1 LAATQLHLFEVTTK
15 TYHQTVSFPSRTV
28 DIGDVTFLDGQ
39 KEPVHRWF
47 RLTPSYSP
55 ALVRFLMDH
64 LDCSRTTLILDPFL
78 GKGTTLIETKRHG
91 LPAIGIEL
99 NPLLKLAAEY
109 ALTWE
114 VNRAEFEA
122 FARSQ
127 LSRMRAALAQ
137 HHRKSLE
144 EVVASY
150 SLRLPA
156 IHNVFRWWR
165 PQVLKDLLLVRREV
179 FSIEAAAYRQLFW
192 LALAACALDCANV
205 HRNHPTITFDD
216 DHTRQIDV
224 LRDFEEKIQRMVAD
238 LRGLALSSADFGQT
252 SVILGDSVHLADYVS
267 QVDRVVTSPPYPNR
281 FSYVHTTR
289 PQLFFME
296 IFNAAHRSAD
306 LDCQAIG
313 GTWGRATSEL
323 YTAHLEPEAAIAS
336 ILQPLSLELRQ
347 RSQLMH
353 NYAVKYF
360 NMLYAHIES
369 LRSVARRPF
378 RGAYV
383 VGNSRLSGV
392 EVHTDALL
400 AKIFEQCG
408 FKVDEILILRKR
420 GGRKKLFET
429 AVCISL

>member
-1 LAATQLHLFEVTTK
+1 
-15 TYHQTVSFPSRTV
+15 
-28 DIGDVTFLDGQ
+28 
-39 KEPVHRWF
+39 
-47 RLTPSYSP
+47 
-55 ALVRFLMDH
+55 
-64 LDCSRTTLILDPFL
+64 
-78 GKGTTLIETKRHG
+78 
-91 LPAIGIEL
+91 
-99 NPLLKLAAEY
+99 
-109 ALTWE
+109 
-114 VNRAEFEA
+114 
-122 FARSQ
+122 
-127 LSRMRAALAQ
+127 
-137 HHRKSLE
+137 
-144 EVVASY
+144 
-150 SLRLPA
+150 
-156 IHNVFRWWR
+156 
-165 PQVLKDLLLVRREV
+165 
-179 FSIEAAAYRQLFW
+179 
-192 LALAACALDCANV
+192 
-205 HRNHPTITFDD
+205 
-216 DHTRQIDV
+216 
-224 LRDFEEKIQRMVAD
+224 
-238 LRGLALSSADFGQT
+238 
-252 SVILGDSVHLADYVS
+252 VHLADYVS
-267 QVDRVVTSPPYPNR
+267 QVDRVITSPPYPNR

-296 IFNAAHRSAD
+296 IFNAAHQSAN

-336 ILQPLSLELRQ
+336 ILQPLSFELRQ

-400 AKIFEQCG
+400 ARIFEQCG

-429 AVCISL
+429 AVCISLQVTSSQKCAALSAG